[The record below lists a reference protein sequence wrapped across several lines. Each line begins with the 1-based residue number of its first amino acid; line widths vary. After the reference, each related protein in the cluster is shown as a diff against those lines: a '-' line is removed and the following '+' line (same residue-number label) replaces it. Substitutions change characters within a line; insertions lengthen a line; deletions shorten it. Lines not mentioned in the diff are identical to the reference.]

1 MLLLHYIL
9 LLYII
14 KNCLCDILFCVM
26 VYLFLLVSCFS
37 PFLTPTP
44 SAAPQRHGGTGPS
57 AADDAGRGGQL
68 SRRHPPPG
76 AAAGGGQGIAKAG
89 GHPPPRWSSRETQTR
104 FSFAF
109 LPCCIFFLFWQH
121 SRFGA
126 VFFCVKNRCYFRFLF
141 FCVEFFLRLCGVWG
155 FFISATFTF
164 LGGFFCL
171 FNCSNLC

>member
-89 GHPPPRWSSRETQTR
+89 GHPPPKVEQQGNTN
-104 FSFAF
+104 
-109 LPCCIFFLFWQH
+109 
-121 SRFGA
+121 A
-126 VFFCVKNRCYFRFLF
+126 VFFCIFALLHIF
-141 FCVEFFLRLCGVWG
+141 FILATFAFWCGFFLREKSMLFPFSFFLCRVFSTALWGLGVFYFSNIYVSWR
-155 FFISATFTF
+155 FFLSV
-164 LGGFFCL
+164 
-171 FNCSNLC
+171 